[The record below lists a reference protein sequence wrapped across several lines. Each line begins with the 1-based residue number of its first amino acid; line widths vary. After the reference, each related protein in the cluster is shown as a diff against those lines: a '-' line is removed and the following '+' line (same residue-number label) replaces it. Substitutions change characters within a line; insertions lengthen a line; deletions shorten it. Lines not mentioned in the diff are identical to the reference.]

1 MLLDITVVNPDSQRV
16 TLAGAF
22 DAEGLQ
28 PSPLVPFDAQV
39 WWTPTEGPQAGIMT
53 HVHMAGA
60 LPIFQVVRGTLPI
73 AMQFKLHHADGVI
86 NRFEGPFGD
95 LKPMFVGKGEHLIE
109 GLWVR
114 TEYDSTR
121 ELYDGK
127 RIFRFETNF
136 QDADPTSTMPNR
148 KVRLTSLWTLAN
160 GKEVK
165 DQGMGLMVEAWPAP
179 DSTEGRGYSNV
190 TVHQDSVPLPGVAVP
205 ALWTVRFKVHTASQG
220 QTRRGSVHLDPDVH
234 AGNMGVALFDKFGL
248 SDTWNSLTIDTRTL
262 TPGAHKLMFGGSD
275 EGLFPTGILE
285 SKLVLPFGVAA

>member
-16 TLAGAF
+16 TLPAAF

-28 PSPLVPFDAQV
+28 PSALVPFDAQV

-73 AMQFKLHHADGVI
+73 A
-86 NRFEGPFGD
+86 
-95 LKPMFVGKGEHLIE
+95 
-109 GLWVR
+109 
-114 TEYDSTR
+114 STR